1 MKDIFVSNLIKIYFP
16 CVLGVGAMAE
26 VTSIVSLVKDHL
38 ERVTWGCFNLFLNKR
53 SSSFHAVHQVKE
65 SKKKWEENM
74 AVGTLCLRLASPSVE

>member
-38 ERVTWGCFNLFLNKR
+38 ERVT
-53 SSSFHAVHQVKE
+53 
-65 SKKKWEENM
+65 
-74 AVGTLCLRLASPSVE
+74 